1 MICQEIDE
9 ARIIFDEQSQ
19 TLLNF
24 TLAAFM
30 FVVAL
35 GIRVDDFRKLLK
47 NPKLILLGV
56 ISQFILL
63 PLLTFLLV
71 ISIEPAPS
79 IALGMILIAA
89 CPGGNISNFLTH
101 LAKGNSA
108 LSVSLT
114 AFATSMAIV
123 LTPLN
128 FQLYGSLYEPTAL
141 ILRQVEVDPWKLMKM
156 VVIILGIPLVL
167 GMILKARQDELAKK
181 ISRILKPVSITAF
194 VAIIVIAFANN
205 FDIFTS
211 FIDKVIGI
219 GIAHNALALLL
230 GFMVARIG
238 NLSFRNQKTLAMET
252 GIQNSGLG
260 LILVFAFFEGLGGMA
275 VMLAFWGIWHNIS
288 GLILAAVWS
297 KAEKR
302 NKK

>member
-1 MICQEIDE
+1 MIYQQIDE
-9 ARIIFDEQSQ
+9 ARIIFNEESQ
-19 TLLNF
+19 TLLNL

-35 GIRVDDFRKLLK
+35 GIRVEDFKTLLR
-47 NPKLILLGV
+47 NPKLILLGI

-63 PLLTFLLV
+63 PLLTFLMV
-71 ISIEPAPS
+71 IIIEPTPS

-114 AFATSMAIV
+114 AFATSMALF

-128 FQLYGSLYEPTAL
+128 FQLYGSLYEPTAR
-141 ILRQVEVDPWKLMKM
+141 ILREVEVDPWKLMQM
-156 VVIILGIPLVL
+156 VLIILGIPLVL
-167 GMILKARQDELAKK
+167 GMFLKAKKASLADK
-181 ISRILKPVSITAF
+181 ISRLLKPVSITAF
-194 VAIIVIAFANN
+194 VLIIVVAFANN
-205 FDIFTS
+205 IEIFNA
-211 FIDKVIGI
+211 FIHKVIGL
-219 GIAHNALALLL
+219 GIVHNALALLL
-230 GFMVARIG
+230 GFVVARAG
-238 NLSFRNQKTLAMET
+238 SLTFRDQKTLSMET

-288 GLILAAVWS
+288 GLILATFWS
-297 KAEKR
+297 KRE
-302 NKK
+302 